1 MARCMPC
8 FSFSLTRLDDLLDSP
23 IGLWE
28 PRGRGGVLDAP
39 LVDKVL
45 NGFPMYCGSLSL
57 TISSGRPNRDTAF
70 LISSVTFSLVVA
82 CRGVT
87 MGYFEK

>member
-1 MARCMPC
+1 M
-8 FSFSLTRLDDLLDSP
+8 LY
-23 IGLWE
+23 
-28 PRGRGGVLDAP
+28 AP

-45 NGFPMYCGSLSL
+45 DGFPMYCGPLSL
-57 TISSGRPNRDTAF
+57 TISSGRPNSDTAF

>member
-1 MARCMPC
+1 M
-8 FSFSLTRLDDLLDSP
+8 LY
-23 IGLWE
+23 
-28 PRGRGGVLDAP
+28 AP

-45 NGFPMYCGSLSL
+45 EWFLDVLWSVITDDLVGSAKKNS
-57 TISSGRPNRDTAF
+57 DTAF